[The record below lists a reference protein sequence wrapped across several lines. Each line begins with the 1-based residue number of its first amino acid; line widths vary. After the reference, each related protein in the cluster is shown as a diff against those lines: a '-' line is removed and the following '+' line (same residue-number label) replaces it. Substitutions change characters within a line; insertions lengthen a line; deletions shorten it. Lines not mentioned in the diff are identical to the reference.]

1 MKQAMNRFSIMD
13 PFFFQMMMQ
22 KREMVMGLMIAAV
35 AGACHQ
41 LMSTDKLALIGVFS
55 IAIGLGLILTKIL
68 FNYLPR
74 TYISDCS
81 DKAVFITGKS

>member
-1 MKQAMNRFSIMD
+1 MNRFSIMD